1 MHKLSLG
8 NKKSNKN
15 QGDNNS
21 ATALLLSPDFLF
33 GTSCYNNTMK
43 NIGVRTHNKT
53 IYLGTDHAGFKLKE
67 DLIPFLKG
75 LGYEVHDCGATK
87 YEEGD
92 DYTDYVSIVAKAVAL
107 NPEHNIGIIFGGSG
121 QGEAIVANRY
131 PNVRAI
137 VFYGNPGI
145 FSKDEII
152 KLGRLHND
160 SNILSLGARFL
171 KLADA
176 KKAIKIWLETD
187 YSNDERHTRRI
198 KKIEKIS
205 REIKGNMDFK

>member
-1 MHKLSLG
+1 
-8 NKKSNKN
+8 
-15 QGDNNS
+15 
-21 ATALLLSPDFLF
+21 
-33 GTSCYNNTMK
+33 MK
-43 NIGVRTHNKT
+43 NIGVRSHKHKVY
-53 IYLGTDHAGFKLKE
+53 IGTDHAGFKLKE
-67 DLIPFLKG
+67 ELIPFIKS

-87 YEEGD
+87 FEDGD
-92 DYTDYVSIVAKAVAL
+92 DYPDYVSVVAKTVGL
-107 NPEHNIGIIFGGSG
+107 NPEHNIGIVLGGSG

-152 KLGRLHND
+152 ILGRLHND
-160 SNILSLGARFL
+160 SNVLSLGARFL

-176 KKAIKIWLETD
+176 KKAVKLWLDTAF
-187 YSNDERHTRRI
+187 SNEERHTRRI

-205 REIKGNMDFK
+205 REIKGNFDFK